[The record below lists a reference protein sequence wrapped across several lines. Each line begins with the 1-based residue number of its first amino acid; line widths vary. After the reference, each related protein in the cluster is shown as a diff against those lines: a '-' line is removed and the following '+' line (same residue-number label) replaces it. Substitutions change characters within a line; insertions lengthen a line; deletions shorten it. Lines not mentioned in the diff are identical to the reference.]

1 MQLNLIVCHDCIHV
15 VLAGQE
21 AGDAAEWEVLPV
33 AALKLVPFF
42 PCRGIAQAQALQAVA
57 AELHLV
63 E

>member
-1 MQLNLIVCHDCIHV
+1 M

-33 AALKLVPFF
+33 AALKPVLVF
-42 PCRGIAQAQALQAVA
+42 PCREIAQAQALQAVA

-63 E
+63 G

>member
-1 MQLNLIVCHDCIHV
+1 M